1 MKTIFDF
8 NPTSS
13 ELEGAAIR
21 QSKEEYISVTHS
33 DKIYLDIARLF
44 SFRKKRLKMFWYLSK
59 IKDKEIVSDF
69 LLFVG
74 GF

>member
-8 NPTSS
+8 NPTPS
-13 ELEGAAIR
+13 ELEGAAIY
-21 QSKEEYISVTHS
+21 QSKEEYISVTHH
-33 DKIYLDIARLF
+33 DKINLDIARLF